1 MTKKSQ
7 QLWRLAKL
15 PTAIGL
21 ASLLAAPASAI
32 TFDLGEVQGSF
43 DSSLSVGASWSTAKR
58 DKRFIGN
65 ANGGTGYT
73 QTGDDGRLNFKRG
86 DSFSKIFKGLHD
98 LELRYKDS
106 GVFLRGKYWYD
117 FKLHDQNLRHPDPNK
132 RSISN
137 KGRKEGAKTRG
148 AELLDAFVY
157 HNYSIL
163 DQPGTVRLGKQV
175 VSWGEST
182 FIMNSINSINPIDV
196 SAFRRPGAE
205 LKEGLI
211 PVNMFFV
218 SQNLTDQLSMEAF
231 YQLSWKQTVVDNCGT
246 FFSSADVAADG
257 CNDNYHILDRQ
268 LTDLLM
274 GVDGLK
280 ALTGGAAS
288 PYAPVSTG
296 QVGIN
301 YSGQEG
307 LMVSRGKDNKAK
319 DDGQFG
325 FAFRWLGDN
334 TEYGAYMM
342 NYHSRTPFLSMK
354 NASSAALSDAAILGA
369 AQGIYN
375 TTGVAQQGLGFLG
388 SGNQWGPGSAGI
400 AGFPPG
406 VTPVPG
412 AGLVSINPGF
422 DQSLKL
428 AGAAVAVGN
437 GQYFMDYPEDIR
449 LYGLSF
455 STTLPTGTAWQG
467 EVSYRPN
474 MPVQI
479 NTQQMTL
486 ALAAPVNPDALAW
499 QNKTPGAIQKGYKRK
514 EVTQLQ
520 TTFTH
525 FFDQVLGA
533 SRATVVGEVGWTH
546 VGGLESKD
554 KIRYG
559 RDPIFGITGSAVDPD
574 ETSLAKYGDH
584 GFVTKNSWGYRVRG
598 ILDYSNAIAGINLHP
613 NMAFSHDVDGYGPNG
628 QFNEGAKAVSFGL
641 DADYQHTYTA
651 SLSYT
656 NFFDGRYN
664 TLKDRDFVSLSFGMN
679 F

>member
-1 MTKKSQ
+1 MTTKNQ
-7 QLWRLAKL
+7 HIWRLAKL
-15 PTAIGL
+15 PMAVGL
-21 ASLLAAPASAI
+21 ASLLAGPASAI
-32 TFDLGEVQGSF
+32 TFNIGEVEGSF
-43 DSSLSVGASWSTAKR
+43 DSSLSVGASWSTAKP

-65 ANGGTGYT
+65 ANGGTGFT
-73 QTGDDGRLNFKRG
+73 QTGDDGRLNFQRG
-86 DSFSKIFKGLHD
+86 KTFSQIFKGLHD
-98 LELRYKDS
+98 LELRYKDT

-117 FKLHDQNLRHPDPNK
+117 AELQDGSRPHKD
-132 RSISN
+132 ISN

-148 AELLDAFVY
+148 VELLDAFVY
-157 HNYSIL
+157 HNYAIA

-246 FFSSADVAADG
+246 FFSGADVAADG
-257 CNDNYHILDRQ
+257 CNDNYHILNKQ
-268 LTDLLM
+268 LTQGIVLPSLGKLESLGL
-274 GVDGLK
+274 GVQ
-280 ALTGGAAS
+280 AS
-288 PYAPVSTG
+288 K
-296 QVGIN
+296 
-301 YSGQEG
+301 EG
-307 LMVSRGKDNKAK
+307 LMIPRGRDNKAK
-319 DDGQFG
+319 DDGQWG
-325 FAFRWLGDN
+325 TAFRWLGDN
-334 TEYGAYMM
+334 TEYGAYFM
-342 NYHSRTPFLSMK
+342 NYHSRTPFLSTQ
-354 NASSAALSDAAILGA
+354 NADAA
-369 AQGIYN
+369 
-375 TTGVAQQGLGFLG
+375 T
-388 SGNQWGPGSAGI
+388 
-400 AGFPPG
+400 
-406 VTPVPG
+406 
-412 AGLVSINPGF
+412 
-422 DQSLKL
+422 L
-428 AGAAVAVGN
+428 AGALATGVPILPSPPYPPNTPNPNYIHPLAPAAVLVGRGN
-437 GQYFMDYPEDIR
+437 YFMDYPEDIR

-467 EVSYRPN
+467 EISYRPN

-479 NTQQMTL
+479 NTQDMTL
-486 ALAAPVNPDALAW
+486 KLTAGVSGLSTGATSMQDYQGRAG
-499 QNKTPGAIQKGYKRK
+499 QNNRGYDRK
-514 EVTQLQ
+514 EVTQIQ

-546 VGGLESKD
+546 VGGLGD
-554 KIRYG
+554 TRYG
-559 RDPIFGITGSAVDPD
+559 RDAIFGSPESIIPDSPTSAQ
-574 ETSLAKYGDH
+574 AHGWH

-598 ILDYSNAIAGINLHP
+598 ILDYSDAFAGINLHP

-628 QFNEGAKAVSFGL
+628 QFNEGAKAVSFGV

-664 TLKDRDFVSLSFGMN
+664 TLKDRDFVSMSFGLN

>member
-1 MTKKSQ
+1 MTTKNQ
-7 QLWRLAKL
+7 HIWRLAKL
-15 PTAIGL
+15 PMAVGL
-21 ASLLAAPASAI
+21 ASLLAGPASAI
-32 TFDLGEVQGSF
+32 TFNIGEVEGSF
-43 DSSLSVGASWSTAKR
+43 DSSLSVGASWSTAKP

-65 ANGGTGYT
+65 ANGGTGFT
-73 QTGDDGRLNFKRG
+73 QTGDDGRLNFQRG
-86 DSFSKIFKGLHD
+86 KTFSQIFKGLHD
-98 LELRYKDS
+98 LELRYKDT

-117 FKLHDQNLRHPDPNK
+117 AELQDGSRPHKD
-132 RSISN
+132 ISN

-148 AELLDAFVY
+148 VELLDAFVY
-157 HNYSIL
+157 HNYAIA

-246 FFSSADVAADG
+246 FFSGADVAADG
-257 CNDNYHILDRQ
+257 CNDNYHILNGNFTK
-268 LTDLLM
+268 LLNTVGTGIPGMLPGYDL
-274 GVDGLK
+274 
-280 ALTGGAAS
+280 
-288 PYAPVSTG
+288 G
-296 QVGIN
+296 QHGIQ
-301 YSGQEG
+301 YSNEG
-307 LMVSRGKDNKAK
+307 LMIPRGKDNKAR
-319 DDGQFG
+319 DSGQWG
-325 FAFRWLGDN
+325 TAFRWLGDN
-334 TEYGAYMM
+334 TEYGAYFM
-342 NYHSRTPFLSMK
+342 NYHSRTPFLSMQ
-354 NASSAALSDAAILGA
+354 NADADTFSPANFGGVAGAFGPFAGQLPPGFTPGRLAAAAL
-369 AQGIYN
+369 
-375 TTGVAQQGLGFLG
+375 
-388 SGNQWGPGSAGI
+388 
-400 AGFPPG
+400 
-406 VTPVPG
+406 
-412 AGLVSINPGF
+412 
-422 DQSLKL
+422 
-428 AGAAVAVGN
+428 AVGN
-437 GQYFMDYPEDIR
+437 GNYFMDYPEDIR

-467 EVSYRPN
+467 EISYRPN

-479 NTQQMTL
+479 NTQDMTL
-486 ALAAPVNPDALAW
+486 GLVGAVPAAFGGDGN
-499 QNKTPGAIQKGYKRK
+499 TPSAYLRGYNRK
-514 EVTQLQ
+514 EVTQIQ

-546 VGGLESKD
+546 VGGLESKN
-554 KIRYG
+554 KVRYG
-559 RDPIFGITGSAVDPD
+559 RSPDFGSPTSFTDPSA
-574 ETSLAKYGDH
+574 EGEYGWH

-598 ILDYSNAIAGINLHP
+598 ILDYSDAFAGINLHP

-628 QFNEGAKAVSFGL
+628 QFNEGAKAVSFGV

-664 TLKDRDFVSLSFGMN
+664 TLKDRDFVSMSFGLN

>member
-1 MTKKSQ
+1 MTKTNQ
-7 QLWRLAKL
+7 QLWRMAKL
-15 PTAIGL
+15 PLAVSL
-21 ASLLAAPASAI
+21 ASVLAAPAFAI
-32 TFDLGEVQGSF
+32 NFNIGEVEGTF

-58 DKRFIGN
+58 DMDLVGN
-65 ANGGTGYT
+65 ANGGTGFT
-73 QTGDDGRLNFKRG
+73 QTGDDGRLNFQRG
-86 DSFSKIFKGLHD
+86 KTFSQIFKGIHD
-98 LELRYKDS
+98 LELKYKDT

-117 FKLHDQNLRHPDPNK
+117 AELADGNRPFKD
-132 RSISN
+132 ISN

-148 AELLDAFVY
+148 VELLDAFVY
-157 HNYSIL
+157 HNYAIA

-257 CNDNYHILDRQ
+257 CNDNYNILNKF
-268 LTDLLM
+268 LTNQ
-274 GVDGLK
+274 GL
-280 ALTGGAAS
+280 AQIAPATLAA
-288 PYAPVSTG
+288 A
-296 QVGIN
+296 GIS
-301 YSGQEG
+301 YTKEG
-307 LMVSRGKDNKAK
+307 LMLPRGKDNKAK

-325 FAFRWLGDN
+325 MALRWLGDN
-334 TEYGAYMM
+334 TEYGAYFM
-342 NYHSRTPFLSMK
+342 NYHSRTPFLSMQ
-354 NASSAALSDAAILGA
+354 NADAAGILGSAGLGGTFLATPAGQLLYNQAIAQGATVPA
-369 AQGIYN
+369 AQGAVGGL
-375 TTGVAQQGLGFLG
+375 GVA
-388 SGNQWGPGSAGI
+388 
-400 AGFPPG
+400 
-406 VTPVPG
+406 
-412 AGLVSINPGF
+412 AGLV
-422 DQSLKL
+422 
-428 AGAAVAVGN
+428 GN
-437 GQYFMDYPEDIR
+437 GRYFMDYPEDIR

-467 EVSYRPN
+467 EISYRPN

-479 NTQQMTL
+479 NTQDMTL
-486 ALAAPVNPDALAW
+486 KLAQGIGASLSAAAAAAAAGNPGAAGAAQAAALA
-499 QNKTPGAIQKGYKRK
+499 QGGRFHRGYDRK
-514 EVTQLQ
+514 EVTQIQ

-533 SRATVVGEVGWTH
+533 SRATVVGEVGLTH
-546 VGGLESKD
+546 VGGLGD
-554 KIRYG
+554 TRYG
-559 RDPIFGITGSAVDPD
+559 RDAIYGSPTSIIPD
-574 ETSLAKYGDH
+574 SPTSAQANGWH

-598 ILDYSNAIAGINLHP
+598 ILDYSDVFAGINLHP

-628 QFNEGAKAVSFGL
+628 QFNEGAKAISFGL
-641 DADYQHTYTA
+641 DADYQNTYTA
-651 SLSYT
+651 ALSYT

-664 TLKDRDFVSLSFGMN
+664 TLTDRDFVSMSVGVN

>member
-1 MTKKSQ
+1 MTTKQKNV
-7 QLWRLAKL
+7 WRLAKL
-15 PTAIGL
+15 PLAVGL
-21 ASLLAAPASAI
+21 ASVLAAPASAI
-32 TFDLGEVQGSF
+32 TFDLGEIEGSF
-43 DSSLSVGASWSTAKR
+43 DSALSVGASWSTAKR

-65 ANGGTGYT
+65 ANGGTGFT
-73 QTGDDGRLNFKRG
+73 QTGDDGRLNFQRG
-86 DSFSKIFKGLHD
+86 KTFSQIFKGLHD

-106 GVFLRGKYWYD
+106 GVFVRGKYWYD
-117 FKLHDQNLRHPDPNK
+117 TELQDGSRPFKD
-132 RSISN
+132 ISN

-148 AELLDAFVY
+148 AEILDAFVY
-157 HNYSIL
+157 HNYAIA

-182 FIMNSINSINPIDV
+182 FILNGINAVNPIDV

-257 CNDNYHILDRQ
+257 CNDNYNILNKF
-268 LTDLLM
+268 LTDKGLAEVNPAVLEAA
-274 GVDGLK
+274 GV
-280 ALTGGAAS
+280 S
-288 PYAPVSTG
+288 
-296 QVGIN
+296 
-301 YSGQEG
+301 YSKEG
-307 LMVSRGKDNKAK
+307 LMIPRGKDNKAG
-319 DDGQFG
+319 DSGQWG
-325 FAFRWLGDN
+325 TAFRWLGDN
-334 TEYGAYMM
+334 TEYGAYFM
-342 NYHSRTPFLSMK
+342 NYHSRTPFLSMQ
-354 NASSAALSDAAILGA
+354 NADAAGILGSTTLGSQFA
-369 AQGIYN
+369 GTSAGQQLIQQAMAQGATFADAAN
-375 TTGVAQQGLGFLG
+375 AAGGLGVA
-388 SGNQWGPGSAGI
+388 
-400 AGFPPG
+400 
-406 VTPVPG
+406 
-412 AGLVSINPGF
+412 AGLV
-422 DQSLKL
+422 
-428 AGAAVAVGN
+428 GN
-437 GQYFMDYPEDIR
+437 GNYFMDYPEDIR

-467 EVSYRPN
+467 EISYRPN

-479 NTQQMTL
+479 NTQDMTL
-486 ALAAPVNPDALAW
+486 KLATGIGGSLGDSDFAGALA
-499 QNKTPGAIQKGYKRK
+499 QGGRFHRGYDRK
-514 EVTQLQ
+514 EVTQIQ

-533 SRATVVGEVGWTH
+533 SRATVVGEVGLTH
-546 VGGLESKD
+546 VGGLGD
-554 KIRYG
+554 TRYG
-559 RDPIFGITGSAVDPD
+559 RDPIYGSPESIIPD
-574 ETSLAKYGDH
+574 SPTSAQANGWH

-598 ILDYSNAIAGINLHP
+598 ILDYSDVFAGINLHP

-664 TLKDRDFVSLSFGMN
+664 TLKDRDFLAVSFGVN

>member
-1 MTKKSQ
+1 MTTKNQ
-7 QLWRLAKL
+7 QIWRMAKL
-15 PTAIGL
+15 PLAVSL
-21 ASLLAAPASAI
+21 ASVLATPAFAI
-32 TFDLGEVQGSF
+32 NFNIGEVEGTF

-58 DKRFIGN
+58 DMDFVGN

-73 QTGDDGRLNFKRG
+73 QTGDDGRLNFQRG
-86 DSFSKIFKGLHD
+86 KTFSQIFKGIHD
-98 LELRYKDS
+98 LELKYKDT

-117 FKLHDQNLRHPDPNK
+117 AELADGNRPFKD
-132 RSISN
+132 ISN

-148 AELLDAFVY
+148 VELLDAFVY
-157 HNYSIL
+157 HNYAIA

-246 FFSSADVAADG
+246 FFASADVAANG

-274 GVDGLK
+274 GVDKLNSGAPGL
-280 ALTGGAAS
+280 
-288 PYAPVSTG
+288 APISTSQAG
-296 QVGIN
+296 LA
-301 YSGQEG
+301 YSAQEG
-307 LMVSRGKDNKAK
+307 LMVRRGKDNKAK

-325 FAFRWLGDN
+325 FALRWLGDN

-354 NASSAALSDAAILGA
+354 NADAAALSQANILAA

-375 TTGVAQQGLGFLG
+375 TLGVAQAGGAANWLG
-388 SGNQWGPGSAGI
+388 SGQAWTAISAPSN
-400 AGFPPG
+400 AALLANAR
-406 VTPVPG
+406 T
-412 AGLVSINPGF
+412 
-422 DQSLKL
+422 L

-437 GQYFMDYPEDIR
+437 GNYFMDYPEDIR

-474 MPVQI
+474 APIQI
-479 NTQQMTL
+479 NTQEMTL
-486 ALAAPVNPDALAW
+486 ALANVLTGGSAPSAV
-499 QNKTPGAIQKGYKRK
+499 QKGYARK

-533 SRATVVGEVGWTH
+533 SRATVVGEVGFTH

-554 KIRYG
+554 KVRYG
-559 RDPIFGITGSAVDPD
+559 RDPIYGVKGSAVDP
-574 ETSLAKYGDH
+574 TGSSVARYGDH

-598 ILDYSNAIAGINLHP
+598 ILDYSDVFAGINLHP

-628 QFNEGAKAVSFGL
+628 QFNEGAKAISFGL
-641 DADYQHTYTA
+641 DADYQNTYTA
-651 SLSYT
+651 ALSYT

-664 TLKDRDFVSLSFGMN
+664 TLTDRDFVSMSVGVN

>member
-1 MTKKSQ
+1 MTTTNQ
-7 QLWRLAKL
+7 QLWRMAKL
-15 PTAIGL
+15 PLAVSL
-21 ASLLAAPASAI
+21 ASVLATPAFAI
-32 TFDLGEVQGSF
+32 NFNLGEVEGSF

-58 DKRFIGN
+58 DMDFIGN

-73 QTGDDGRLNFKRG
+73 QTGDDGRLNFQRG
-86 DSFSKIFKGLHD
+86 KTFSQIFKGLHD
-98 LELRYKDS
+98 LELKYKDT

-117 FKLHDQNLRHPDPNK
+117 AELQDGDRLHKD
-132 RSISN
+132 ISN
-137 KGRKEGAKTRG
+137 NGRKEGAKTRG
-148 AELLDAFVY
+148 IELLDAFVY
-157 HNYSIL
+157 HNYAIA

-268 LTDLLM
+268 LTNLLM
-274 GVDGLK
+274 GVDNLK

-288 PYAPVSTG
+288 PYAPASTG

-307 LMVSRGKDNKAK
+307 LMVARGKDNKAK

-325 FAFRWLGDN
+325 LALRWLGDN
-334 TEYGAYMM
+334 TEYGAYVM

-354 NASSAALSDAAILGA
+354 NADAAALAGIPGA
-369 AQGIYN
+369 AQSIYN
-375 TTGVAQQGLGFLG
+375 TLGVSGQGLGFLG
-388 SGNQWGPGSAGI
+388 TGGWATGSAT
-400 AGFPPG
+400 PPG
-406 VTPVPG
+406 L
-412 AGLVSINPGF
+412 GLSPAVNSLYA
-422 DQSLKL
+422 QSMKL

-467 EVSYRPN
+467 EISYRPN
-474 MPVQI
+474 APVQI

-486 ALAAPVNPDALAW
+486 ALSATALQASGLSIPSW
-499 QNKTPGAIQKGYKRK
+499 QTGNPGAIQKGYARK
-514 EVTQLQ
+514 EITQLQ

-533 SRATVVGEVGWTH
+533 SRATVVGEVGFTH

-559 RDPIFGITGSAVDPD
+559 RDPIFGVTGSAVDPN

-598 ILDYSNAIAGINLHP
+598 ILDYSDVFAGINLHP

-628 QFNEGAKAVSFGL
+628 QFNEGAKAISFGL
-641 DADYQHTYTA
+641 DADYQNTYTA
-651 SLSYT
+651 ALSYT

-664 TLKDRDFVSLSFGMN
+664 TMTDRDFVSMSVGVN